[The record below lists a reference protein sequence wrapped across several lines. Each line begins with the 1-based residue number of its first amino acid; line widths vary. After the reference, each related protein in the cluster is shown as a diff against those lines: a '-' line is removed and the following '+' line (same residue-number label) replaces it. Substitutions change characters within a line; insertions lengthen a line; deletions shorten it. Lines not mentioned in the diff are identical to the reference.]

1 MAETGTEIEDLEMF
15 TERNR
20 LQLGS
25 KKRSGVMHLL
35 KEKPIA
41 LCSSWLASRSIGKYC
56 CGWSLG
62 MKARE
67 ATIIMQ
73 RNSQGY
79 CSSVEEQSSSS

>member
-1 MAETGTEIEDLEMF
+1 MFAEY
-15 TERNR
+15 NH

-25 KKRSGVMHLL
+25 KKRPGVMPLL

-41 LCSSWLASRSIGKYC
+41 LCSSWPASRSVGKYC

-67 ATIIMQ
+67 TTIIMQ
-73 RNSQGY
+73 GNSHSY
-79 CSSVEEQSSSS
+79 CSGVEGLGGPQGGP